1 MSRHGHLEPGGNA
14 CTMSIHWT
22 PELSVGVEEIDNQHK
37 ELYRNVDPLLRAD
50 PERGTGT
57 ETSQIF
63 SHTSESYVTAHF
75 SLEEKYMAKFHVDGC
90 GYEDAKEHKAE
101 HRAFLRDFTA
111 FKEEVLEN
119 GPTPLLV
126 DEFQKW
132 IVNWMAGHL
141 GKTDRDSAGSVRS
154 ALPFLKRN

>member
-1 MSRHGHLEPGGNA
+1 MG
-14 CTMSIHWT
+14 IHWT

-37 ELYRNVDPLLRAD
+37 ELYRNVDLFF
-50 PERGTGT
+50 E
-57 ETSQIF
+57 QIRKGNGNGNLANLF
-63 SHTSESYVTAHF
+63 SYLESYVTAHF
-75 SLEEKYMAKFHVDGC
+75 SLEEKYMAKFHVEGC
-90 GYEDAKEHKAE
+90 GYEGAKEHRAE

-141 GKTDRDSAGSVRS
+141 GKTDRGLGRFLRS

>member
-1 MSRHGHLEPGGNA
+1 
-14 CTMSIHWT
+14 MSIHWT

-37 ELYRNVDPLLRAD
+37 ELYRNVDVFF
-50 PERGTGT
+50 EQIQKGNGNGTLVNL
-57 ETSQIF
+57 F
-63 SHTSESYVTAHF
+63 SYLESYATAHF
-75 SLEEKYMAKFHVDGC
+75 SLEEKYMAKFHVEGC
-90 GYEDAKEHKAE
+90 AYEDAKEHKAE

-111 FKEEVLEN
+111 FKEEILEN

-132 IVNWMAGHL
+132 ILNWMAGHF
-141 GKTDRDSAGSVRS
+141 GKTDRGLGRFLRS